1 MELVTLSGGIAPL
14 VLLAAGIVLIA
25 LESIL
30 FSFILLWIGV
40 AFIIVSGITYA
51 YIDIDLKW
59 QISIISIVSL
69 ILLFALRSKFLK
81 IFLKAKGKEHEDNFL
96 SESGYGVI
104 KNQKVYYKATYWDIN
119 PADENSYE
127 DEQKVFVQKTEKNI
141 AYISS
146 QKSAEIK

>member
-1 MELVTLSGGIAPL
+1 MELLTLSGGISPL
-14 VLLAAGIVLIA
+14 VLLAVGIALIA
-25 LESIL
+25 IESIS

-40 AFIIVSGITYA
+40 AFIIVSGISYA
-51 YIDIDLKW
+51 YVDIDLKW

-69 ILLFALRSKFLK
+69 VLLFALRSKFLK
-81 IFLKAKGKEHEDNFL
+81 IFLKSKDVEHEDNFL

-146 QKSAEIK
+146 IKSAEIK